1 MWYKAAVDRGER
13 RGIAAL
19 KSLSS
24 VMTKAQIK
32 QASVAAA
39 ELKMATST
47 VAGDSRS
54 DLMGISFL
62 PPR

>member
-1 MWYKAAVDRGER
+1 
-13 RGIAAL
+13 
-19 KSLSS
+19 
-24 VMTKAQIK
+24 MTKAQIK

-39 ELKMATST
+39 ELKMSTST

-62 PPR
+62 APR